1 MPRFT
6 KFLFGGVIGAGLA
19 LMFAP
24 KTGREMRR
32 MFMGGGRP
40 ALPPPQPSTAPA
52 PGRPIAAGEVS
63 LESRIEE
70 TRRQVESQLASTAA
84 EAPAA
89 PVEEALVEVTEAAM
103 IEEDFVVE
111 EAPVEAV
118 EPLATPQ
125 PEAAVPVEA
134 PVAEAV
140 FEAEPEAEEV
150 AEAEVEPEAEE
161 VAEAEVEPEA
171 AVEFPSEEAEAA
183 LAEEEL
189 AAAQDESAFAEEIS
203 RQQEAEIEVEQE
215 ASGRFPKGQTL
226 AELAQEHGRT
236 EEAGE
241 TASGEFDALRTPAEG
256 EPTIGEVQP
265 VDEAPREPERPQPS
279 RLDQDEMRR
288 RINET
293 RDRLKAKAFDA
304 MVSGETFIET
314 EADKARKHGK
324 PDSPKLGD
332 EVEKQIEESLK
343 EEY

>member
-24 KTGREMRR
+24 KTGRELRR

-111 EAPVEAV
+111 EAPVEAA
-118 EPLATPQ
+118 EPPATPQ

-134 PVAEAV
+134 P
-140 FEAEPEAEEV
+140 EAEEV
-150 AEAEVEPEAEE
+150 AEAEP
-161 VAEAEVEPEA
+161 EPEA

-226 AELAQEHGRT
+226 AELAQEHGRA

-241 TASGEFDALRTPAEG
+241 AASGEFDALRTPAEG

>member
-52 PGRPIAAGEVS
+52 PGGPVAAGEIS

-84 EAPAA
+84 AAPAA

-111 EAPVEAV
+111 EAPVETA
-118 EPLATPQ
+118 EPPATPQ

-140 FEAEPEAEEV
+140 LEAEPEAEEV
-150 AEAEVEPEAEE
+150 AEAEP
-161 VAEAEVEPEA
+161 EPEA

-226 AELAQEHGRT
+226 AELAQEHGRA

-241 TASGEFDALRTPAEG
+241 AASGEFDALRTPAEG

>member
-6 KFLFGGVIGAGLA
+6 KFLFGGVVGAGLA
-19 LMFAP
+19 LMLAP

-52 PGRPIAAGEVS
+52 PGRTVAAGEVS

-70 TRRQVESQLASTAA
+70 TRRQVESQLVSTAA
-84 EAPAA
+84 EPAA
-89 PVEEALVEVTEAAM
+89 PAEEALVEATEAAM

-111 EAPVEAV
+111 EAPVEAT
-118 EPLATPQ
+118 EPPAAPE
-125 PEAAVPVEA
+125 PEAAVPVEIPEA
-134 PVAEAV
+134 EAGLEAEPEPEAVAETEPEA
-140 FEAEPEAEEV
+140 EAEPEAEP
-150 AEAEVEPEAEE
+150 AL
-161 VAEAEVEPEA
+161 
-171 AVEFPSEEAEAA
+171 EFPSEEAEAA
-183 LAEEEL
+183 LADEEL
-189 AAAQDESAFAEEIS
+189 AVAQDESAAAEEIS

-215 ASGRFPKGQTL
+215 ASGRFPTGQTL
-226 AELAQEHGRT
+226 AELAQEHDRA

-241 TASGEFDALRTPAEG
+241 AESGEFDALKTPAEG
-256 EPTIGEVQP
+256 EPTIEEVQP
-265 VDEAPREPERPQPS
+265 AAEPPREPEPERPQPS

-324 PDSPKLGD
+324 PDSPELED